1 MYRSRL
7 AEAYCAS
14 RHVPGVQPLSSGIL
28 AELNSDSLI
37 SPYAAEVL
45 IRYRG
50 LPPSAHKW
58 QQTTQALVKMSDVLV
73 FMESE
78 HRRFCENWIEPNR
91 QRVEVWEI
99 EDVGPMDAEKIAEK
113 VERTFG
119 MIRRRTDMLLAA
131 LGRGSEGDDI
141 EILDMP

>member
-1 MYRSRL
+1 
-7 AEAYCAS
+7 
-14 RHVPGVQPLSSGIL
+14 
-28 AELNSDSLI
+28 
-37 SPYAAEVL
+37 
-45 IRYRG
+45 
-50 LPPSAHKW
+50 
-58 QQTTQALVKMSDVLV
+58 MSDVLV

-78 HRRFCENWIEPNR
+78 HSRFCENWIEPNR

-99 EDVGPMDAEKIAEK
+99 EDVGPMDAEKVAEK